1 MTGKVY
7 LVGAGPGDPE
17 LLTLKALK
25 LLKSAD
31 VVLHD
36 DLIRAEILALVP
48 SSTQLHNVGKRF
60 GSKRVSQEEINA
72 LMVHNALLGLQV
84 VRLKSG
90 DPLIFGRAG
99 EEIEALRKANI
110 EFEIVPGITAALGAA
125 SSAQIP
131 LTHRRVASAIVLVT
145 GHHADS
151 DEFAD
156 WPAKIPTDAT
166 VVVYMPGYEYRKTAH
181 QLQRVGLPGSTA
193 CAIISQATSPDEQVH
208 VTTVE
213 DLDKS
218 PRLPSPTLLVVGEI
232 VRMAK
237 PAALHE
243 QFAWQAGVAM
253 SFPTQVE
260 YASTSSALPAAQER
274 AE

>member
-36 DLIRAEILALVP
+36 DLIGPEILAFIP
-48 SSTQLHNVGKRF
+48 SSTRVQNVGKRF
-60 GSKRVSQEEINA
+60 GRKGISQQEING
-72 LMVHNALLGLQV
+72 LLVQNALLGLQV
-84 VRLKSG
+84 VRLKGG

-99 EEIEALRKANI
+99 EEIEALRAAHI
-110 EFEIVPGITAALGAA
+110 EFEIVPGVTAALGAA
-125 SSAQIP
+125 ARAQIP
-131 LTHRRVASAIVLVT
+131 LTHRQVASTLVLVT
-145 GHHADS
+145 GHHAGA

-166 VVVYMPGYEYRKTAH
+166 VVVYMPGHDYRSTAE
-181 QLQRVGLPGSTA
+181 QLRRAGVPEATA
-193 CAIISQATSPDEQVH
+193 CAVISQATSPDEQVH
-208 VTTVE
+208 VTTVGE
-213 DLDKS
+213 LPQS
-218 PRLPSPTLLVVGEI
+218 PLLPSPTLLVVGEV
-232 VRMAK
+232 VRLAK
-237 PAALHE
+237 PAALR
-243 QFAWQAGVAM
+243 QDFAWYSGRTEI
-253 SFPTQVE
+253 SLT
-260 YASTSSALPAAQER
+260 AQER